1 MKLEIDEDGN
11 PKLKAILVGEAGV
24 GKTNLIN
31 VTLNKEFNDNENSSV
46 NASFSIKKLQAS
58 KKQYNIYLWDTMGQE
73 RLRYLTQ
80 LFFNNAKIVIFV
92 YDISVRKSFESLPGW
107 VKDVEEKL
115 GDNIVKGV
123 VANKSDLYL
132 VQQVND
138 DEGRE
143 YAKNIGASFLTI
155 SAKVDDPKKFEDFMV
170 ELAREYLF
178 KGEKTDDKKFQLNGE
193 KGAKPKKKKCC

>member
-1 MKLEIDEDGN
+1 MEEEKTNDEDGI
-11 PKLKAILVGEAGV
+11 KVILVGDSGV
-24 GKTNLIN
+24 GKTSLIN
-31 VTLNKEFNDNENSSV
+31 ISMGMKFNNKEKISS
-46 NASFSIKKLQAS
+46 ASTFSIKKI
-58 KKQYNIYLWDTMGQE
+58 NIDEKEYKLHLWDTMGQE

-92 YDISVRKSFESLPGW
+92 YDIAVRKSFESLPGW

-193 KGAKPKKKKCC
+193 NGAKPKKKKCC

>member
-1 MKLEIDEDGN
+1 MEEEKTNDDEI
-11 PKLKAILVGEAGV
+11 KVILVGDSGV
-24 GKTNLIN
+24 GKTCLIN
-31 VTLNKEFNDNENSSV
+31 ITIGIPFNENEKSSS
-46 NASFSIKKLQAS
+46 ASSFSKKKININ
-58 KKQYNIYLWDTMGQE
+58 KKQYIINLWDTMGQE

-92 YDISVRKSFESLPGW
+92 YDIAVKKSFESLPGW

-132 VQQVND
+132 EQQVND

-193 KGAKPKKKKCC
+193 NGAKPKKKKCC

>member
-1 MKLEIDEDGN
+1 MEEEKTNDEDGI
-11 PKLKAILVGEAGV
+11 KVILVGDSGV
-24 GKTNLIN
+24 GKTSLIN
-31 VTLNKEFNDNENSSV
+31 ISIGMKFNNKEKISS
-46 NASFSIKKLQAS
+46 ASTFSIKKI
-58 KKQYNIYLWDTMGQE
+58 NIDEKEYKLHLWDTMGQE

-80 LFFNNAKIVIFV
+80 LYFNNAKIVIFV
-92 YDISVRKSFESLPGW
+92 YDIAVRKSFESLPGW

-132 VQQVND
+132 EQQVND

-193 KGAKPKKKKCC
+193 NGAKPKKKKCC